1 MKSPGSERDYDM
13 TKEENDLFTGS
24 GQRRVAA
31 LLEKFNFSG
40 LERDENYHRIAEKRL
55 KGDPQDTLS

>member
-1 MKSPGSERDYDM
+1 VTQEKMIPLWGREQ
-13 TKEENDLFTGS
+13 EGP
-24 GQRRVAA
+24 A